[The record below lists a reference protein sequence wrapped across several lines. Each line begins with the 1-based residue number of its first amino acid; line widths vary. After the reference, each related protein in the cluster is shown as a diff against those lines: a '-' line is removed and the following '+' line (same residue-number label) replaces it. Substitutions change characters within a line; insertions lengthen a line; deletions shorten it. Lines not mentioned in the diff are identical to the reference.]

1 MTTWLR
7 LTLVT
12 MTVGGGFLGAVVTVQ
27 RLINW
32 GPDGFQLSSAILLTI
47 FLGLFVF
54 VVASGLVFIADP
66 RRTQLLVWALA
77 MQLLWVSSPLL
88 IYRIAAGAYVTV
100 IAGQTDDPGRIGF
113 HLVWTL
119 GSNFQ
124 CYLVKQAPVEP
135 GNQLRRACAADPAD
149 SLAAKRSIGCAANGS
164 RE

>member
-7 LTLVT
+7 LTVVT

-88 IYRIAAGAYVTV
+88 VYRIAAGRT
-100 IAGQTDDPGRIGF
+100 
-113 HLVWTL
+113 
-119 GSNFQ
+119 
-124 CYLVKQAPVEP
+124 
-135 GNQLRRACAADPAD
+135 
-149 SLAAKRSIGCAANGS
+149 
-164 RE
+164 